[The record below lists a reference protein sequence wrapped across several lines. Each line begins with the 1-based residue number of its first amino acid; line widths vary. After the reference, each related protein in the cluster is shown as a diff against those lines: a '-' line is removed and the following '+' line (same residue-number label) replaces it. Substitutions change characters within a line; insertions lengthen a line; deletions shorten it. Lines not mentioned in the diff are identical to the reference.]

1 METYPLATGDA
12 PLVAVVPSDLTA
24 HDVPPASTGQRAAG
38 ERAAP
43 LLSVVRLLDKA
54 GQALGREKCEAHQY
68 IEKAAA
74 LLRAQSAADA
84 PEEPA
89 AARCRLAPWQVAR
102 TTRFI
107 DANLDKKI
115 AIREIAATARLSP
128 SHFSRA
134 FRATV
139 GLSPH
144 AYVIRRRIER
154 AQQMIRGADGQLSE
168 IALECGFS
176 DQAHLTKLFHRVVGV
191 SPGAWRRA
199 HGSTGRPLAA

>member
-1 METYPLATGDA
+1 METYPLVTGDA
-12 PLVAVVPSDLTA
+12 PPATAMPSDLIA
-24 HDVPPASTGQRAAG
+24 PDVRPASTGRHVAG
-38 ERAAP
+38 GRPAP

-54 GQALGREKCEAHQY
+54 GQALGRDKSDAYQY

-74 LLRAQSAADA
+74 LLRAQSTTDA
-84 PEEPA
+84 PEQPA
-89 AARCRLAPWQVAR
+89 AARSRLAPWQVTRA
-102 TTRFI
+102 TRFI
-107 DANLDKKI
+107 DANLDQKI
-115 AIREIAATARLSP
+115 AIREIAETARLSP

-144 AYVIRRRIER
+144 AYVIRRRVGR
-154 AQQMIRGADGQLSE
+154 AQQMIRGMDASLSE

-176 DQAHLTKLFHRVVGV
+176 DQAHLTKLFRRVVGV

-199 HGSTGRPLAA
+199 QSRAAGQLAA